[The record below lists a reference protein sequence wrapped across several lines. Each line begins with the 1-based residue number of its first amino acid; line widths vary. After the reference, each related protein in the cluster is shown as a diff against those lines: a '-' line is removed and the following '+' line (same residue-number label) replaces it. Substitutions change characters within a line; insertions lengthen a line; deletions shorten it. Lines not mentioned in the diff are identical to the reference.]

1 MQRYVF
7 KKKWKRVLAA
17 CVDALGEAVL
27 WLPKKL
33 FQNSVAE
40 KEIRRILVIRID
52 SLGDGVLTL
61 PAIQFL
67 RKRYPDAHI
76 DFLVSS
82 AVFKLYSFLYPDAR
96 IYELENNWLGEG
108 VSAWKMLRGFFQTAK
123 KLRQNGYDLAVDFRG
138 DLRTILLMSLAKIP
152 NRWGREGTGGKFL
165 LTRST
170 PDSPARHEVLEN
182 LGLVWENGT
191 AASVE
196 FPLISV
202 EGTDLASAA
211 RWLGELKGRKKIVIH
226 PGAGYPSKRWGVG
239 KFLELARQIQ
249 ERKLG
254 VPIFI
259 GTETE
264 RRLMGFREEKLDEG
278 IVDLMGKTSL
288 GELLAVLGQADL
300 YVGNDSGPSHLAA
313 LLGDRLVVIFSG
325 TNDFRKWAPWSPR
338 LKIISYPVPCS
349 PCEEKVCPLEEQYCL
364 KDISVAQVLS
374 AVEEMLG
381 A

>member
-1 MQRYVF
+1 MP
-7 KKKWKRVLAA
+7 KTLAQKS
-17 CVDALGEAVL
+17 LGE
-27 WLPKKL
+27 
-33 FQNSVAE
+33 
-40 KEIRRILVIRID
+40 KEVRRILVIRID

-67 RKRYPDAHI
+67 RKRYPDART
-76 DFLVSS
+76 DFLVGS
-82 AVFKLYSFLYPDAR
+82 AVFELYSFLYPDAT
-96 IYELENNWLGEG
+96 IYELEKNWLSEG
-108 VSAWKMLRGFFQTAK
+108 VGAWGMLSGFFRIAE
-123 KLRQNGYDLAVDFRG
+123 KLRENRYDLAVDFRG
-138 DLRTILLMSLAKIP
+138 DLRTILLMSLARIP
-152 NRWGREGTGGKFL
+152 IRWGKSGTGGKFL

-170 PDSPARHEVLEN
+170 ANSPAKHEVLEN
-182 LGLVWENGT
+182 LGLVCENGT
-191 AASVE
+191 VASIE

-202 EGTDLASAA
+202 GGTELASAA
-211 RWLGELKGRKKIVIH
+211 RWFGELKGRKKIVIH
-226 PGAGYPSKRWGVG
+226 PGAGYPSKRWEAQ
-239 KFLELARQIQ
+239 KFLELARRIL

-259 GTETE
+259 GTKTE
-264 RRLMGFREEKLDEG
+264 KDLLGFLEGKLDEG

-325 TNDFRKWAPWSPR
+325 TNDFRKWAPWSPH
-338 LKIISYPVPCS
+338 LKIVNHPVPCS